1 MMTKLFDRLPN
12 RYVGTHLL
20 DFDKDNQR
28 FTSWRSER
36 TTEPFDPFTVLC
48 EMHGIR
54 SLIAAIVSGA
64 YFEAEPL
71 LVVPTGSRYTVLD
84 GNRRLAAVRAILD
97 HERYAHYYPDWLHK
111 PTSELLE
118 SLTQIPVI
126 IVADRQL
133 VWPLLAQRHGMGT
146 ENWDS
151 YTRASFFH
159 RVTDS
164 YLVSDYQVANYLGIG
179 RWEFNRFMTPYR
191 LIAAAEKAGIWNRR
205 QMERK
210 TIYYSLLAKTLQDER
225 IQRFVGMESLD
236 GFAAAALNLANVG
249 RLLNWLHGNKEK
261 GLRPALS
268 YVDSDIRKLGRVVES
283 DEAMR
288 YLDEHGWLERAYQMA
303 VQQKFPINSDL
314 HKVHNKLGDMLAT
327 VPDYEVPYEGEGLA
341 KQVKRAADD
350 LYERVLKKRIKN
362 GG

>member
-1 MMTKLFDRLPN
+1 MTKLFDRMPN
-12 RYVGTHLL
+12 RYVSTHLL

-28 FTSWRSER
+28 FASWKSER

-48 EMHGIR
+48 EAHGIR

-71 LVVPTGSRYTVLD
+71 LVVPVGSRYTVLD
-84 GNRRLAAVRAILD
+84 GNRRLAAVRVILD
-97 HERYAHYYPDWLHK
+97 YERYVRYYPAWLHE
-111 PTSELLE
+111 PTPELLE
-118 SLTQIPVI
+118 SLTQIPVT
-126 IVADRQL
+126 IVADRYS
-133 VWPLLAQRHGMGT
+133 VWPLLAQRHSMGT
-146 ENWDS
+146 ENWDR

-164 YLVSDYQVANYLGIG
+164 YFVSDYQVANYLGIG
-179 RWEFNRFMTPYR
+179 RGELNRFMTPYR
-191 LIAAAEKAGIWNRR
+191 LIAAAEKAGIWNRQ

-225 IQRFVGMESLD
+225 IQRFVGLVSLD
-236 GFAAAALNLANVG
+236 GFPTASLNLANVG
-249 RLLNWLHGNKEK
+249 RLLNWLHGNKGK

-268 YVDSDIRKLGRVVES
+268 YVNSDIRKLGRVVEC
-283 DEAMR
+283 DDAMR
-288 YLDEHGWLERAYQMA
+288 YLDEHGWLERAYQIA

-327 VPDYEVPYEGEGLA
+327 VPDYEGPYEAEGLA
-341 KQVKRAADD
+341 KQVKRAADN
-350 LYERVLKKRIKN
+350 LYEQVLKKR
-362 GG
+362 